1 MEGPRATVQSR
12 YLRVCVCRLTSTTH
26 LIWSVS
32 NTSEAVQA
40 SRPRICDCRAII
52 WTCLMKDESHV
63 KRRDDDVDTLKRDR
77 VVFDWCL
84 SQLQTKASNSNGS
97 RDSSYAGLS
106 GHCERF
112 ATGAEVRCDRSHV
125 ATVRRND
132 GMAVVLPQKRWSV
145 AICKRDDGLMGG
157 WYVYARLMRKYR
169 ASCFSRSMHA
179 QEAGML
185 NDIDLACQ
193 G

>member
-1 MEGPRATVQSR
+1 
-12 YLRVCVCRLTSTTH
+12 
-26 LIWSVS
+26 
-32 NTSEAVQA
+32 
-40 SRPRICDCRAII
+40 
-52 WTCLMKDESHV
+52 MKADANV
-63 KRRDDDVDTLKRDR
+63 KRRDGNVDTLKRDR

-84 SQLQTKASNSNGS
+84 SQLQTRASNSNGS
-97 RDSSYAGLS
+97 RESSYAGFS
-106 GHCERF
+106 GQCERY

-145 AICKRDDGLMGG
+145 AICKCDDGLMGG
-157 WYVYARLMRKYR
+157 CYVYARLMRRHR
-169 ASCFSRSMHA
+169 ASCFSRSMHV